1 MYLLEIGTSFWLIS
15 ILSKILE
22 PLKKMGTYKNN
33 GNLNFRRALFNQYKI
48 NEKLR
53 KQNKFKLKKY
63 QQNSQLKNIKKG
75 IFGQNKFLV

>member
-53 KQNKFKLKKY
+53 KQKKFKLKKY
-63 QQNSQLKNIKKG
+63 QQNSQLKNIKKRN
-75 IFGQNKFLV
+75 FSSK

>member
-63 QQNSQLKNIKKG
+63 QQNSQLKNIKKRN
-75 IFGQNKFLV
+75 FWSK